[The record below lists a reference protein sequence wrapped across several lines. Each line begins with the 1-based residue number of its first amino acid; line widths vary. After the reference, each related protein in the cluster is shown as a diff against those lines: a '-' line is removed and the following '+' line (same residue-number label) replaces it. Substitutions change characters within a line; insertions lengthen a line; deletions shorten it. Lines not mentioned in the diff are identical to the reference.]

1 MSNCLFSLFCA
12 SWAFKSVSSDSGSCD
27 NLDLNMMLL
36 MESQVGFLGQ
46 QSAWPYVAPLNTDYK
61 YQAKSTP
68 QKWQHPQSWRG
79 RSKEQKQCM
88 ETGACLVF
96 MIIRELDHFYSSM
109 CFLLQQW
116 LSDDSTLAM
125 PTFPFQDY
133 WLL

>member
-68 QKWQHPQSWRG
+68 QKWQHPQSWEV
-79 RSKEQKQCM
+79 K
-88 ETGACLVF
+88 GAEAVHGDRCLPCVH
-96 MIIRELDHFYSSM
+96 DH
-109 CFLLQQW
+109 QG
-116 LSDDSTLAM
+116 T
-125 PTFPFQDY
+125 
-133 WLL
+133 